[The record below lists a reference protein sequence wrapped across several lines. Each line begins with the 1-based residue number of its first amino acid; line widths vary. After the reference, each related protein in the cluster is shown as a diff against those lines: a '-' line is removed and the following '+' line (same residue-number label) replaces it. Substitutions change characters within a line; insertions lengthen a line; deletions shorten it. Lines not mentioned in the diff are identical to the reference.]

1 MTNARQKPP
10 CWFLF
15 SSIRKLNRHQTPLGP
30 PILSSISLEC
40 AMPGTK
46 KGERTKPLD
55 VALPR
60 PRQRSMLSTWN
71 GTFALMLEPQ
81 WVRGVTI
88 NTFLLIPP
96 KPSKQSPLKEDGL
109 GEVPYGTTT
118 ANTGSR
124 LRLTYCSIQFGHA
137 VNVTPHLPFFLIHL
151 KSRALTSYFCGK
163 KKKKKKN
170 RGWSGVLGPCHSAR
184 KLYVRT
190 A

>member
-15 SSIRKLNRHQTPLGP
+15 SSIRKPNRHQTPLGP

-46 KGERTKPLD
+46 KGARTKPPGCCFAATETKID
-55 VALPR
+55 VIHVEWNVRADAR
-60 PRQRSMLSTWN
+60 ASMGS
-71 GTFALMLEPQ
+71 
-81 WVRGVTI
+81 RGYYKY
-88 NTFLLIPP
+88 FLLIPP

-151 KSRALTSYFCGK
+151 KSRALTYLILL
-163 KKKKKKN
+163 
-170 RGWSGVLGPCHSAR
+170 W
-184 KLYVRT
+184 
-190 A
+190 